1 MNIVTV
7 DLGASMVSSA
17 ARDTD
22 RKKNSNA
29 DVLSSTGS
37 QMSPIDKMS
46 RL

>member
-22 RKKNSNA
+22 RKKILMLMYCLA
-29 DVLSSTGS
+29 LAH
-37 QMSPIDKMS
+37 
-46 RL
+46 RCHL